1 LTRPDDIGSNLF
13 LFNTGFIICALGYIG
28 ILFLGIPFV
37 KRYWH
42 IVFWL
47 LVIIPRIFAL
57 NMIPSDDLARY
68 IWEGKVLSE
77 GYSPYSYPPES
88 GELIQYRDDEIYPQI
103 NHKDRPAIYPPLGVA
118 WQFKVI

>member
-1 LTRPDDIGSNLF
+1 MKRVFLFLSIILFISGCYILTRPDDIGSNLF

-77 GYSPYSYPPES
+77 GYSPYSYPS
-88 GELIQYRDDEIYPQI
+88 VQG
-103 NHKDRPAIYPPLGVA
+103 
-118 WQFKVI
+118 

>member
-1 LTRPDDIGSNLF
+1 MKPVFSFLSIILFLTGCFLLTRPDDIGSNLI
-13 LFNTGFIICALGYIG
+13 LFNTGFIICAAGYIG
-28 ILFLGIPFV
+28 IISLGIPFI
-37 KRYWH
+37 KKCWH
-42 IVFWL
+42 VAFWL

-88 GELIQYRDDEIYPQI
+88 EQRQTRHIS
-103 NHKDRPAIYPPLGVA
+103 AIGSV
-118 WQFKVI
+118 